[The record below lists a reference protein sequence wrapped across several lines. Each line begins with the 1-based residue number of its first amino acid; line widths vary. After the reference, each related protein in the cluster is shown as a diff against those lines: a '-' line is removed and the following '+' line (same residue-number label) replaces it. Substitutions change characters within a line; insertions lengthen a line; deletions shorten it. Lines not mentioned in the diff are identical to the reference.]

1 LVRDRELAVTAF
13 ADRKERKSGR
23 LPLILLGAFAIAC
36 LVALILVGDLARYQD
51 AGMVGESQAA
61 LRDVSDPEQL
71 DQALKRYPANRI
83 LKLVTLA
90 NEKSAEI
97 DAATR
102 KMLNE
107 AEPASLSKLVNLTA
121 SGRSDLEALS
131 RDLKTAEGN
140 VANAKSRMDALVK
153 SKRDELQNSAR
164 SLGVESNT
172 IARYMTAVDE
182 QNAEMAALATKML
195 TARAEYYGAYE
206 KCAALL
212 VREFGSY
219 KVTNGQF
226 IFRLQPTADS
236 YNAASAA
243 MAAATKR
250 AAELE
255 EEKAGLKQSQLGRW
269 KKFVEP

>member
-1 LVRDRELAVTAF
+1 MRDRELAVTAF
-13 ADRKERKSGR
+13 ADRKQKKSGR
-23 LPLILLGAFAIAC
+23 LPLILLGVFAIAC
-36 LVALILVGDLARYQD
+36 LVALILVGDLARYQE
-51 AGMVGESQAA
+51 AAMVGESQAA
-61 LRDVSDPEQL
+61 LRDVSNPEQL

-83 LKLVTLA
+83 LKLVALA
-90 NEKSAEI
+90 GEKSVEI

-107 AEPASLSKLVNLTA
+107 VEPAALAKPVNLTA
-121 SGRSDLEALS
+121 ASRSDLDALR

-140 VANAKSRMDALVK
+140 VANAKSRIDGLIK

-164 SLGVESNT
+164 SLGMEGGTV
-172 IARYMTAVDE
+172 ARYMTAVDE
-182 QNAEMAALATKML
+182 QNAEMAALASKML
-195 TARAEYYGAYE
+195 AARADYYAAYE

-212 VREFGSY
+212 VREFGTY
-219 KVTNGQF
+219 KVANGQF
-226 IFRLQPTADS
+226 IFRLQPAADS
-236 YNAASAA
+236 YNAASEA

-250 AAELE
+250 AAEME